1 MTRATPV
8 PAGGPPAPADQA
20 VAGGA
25 MAPNGTTA
33 PNGATA
39 TAGPAASGDP
49 TTSVGGG
56 AMMPAVG
63 GVTAQGKRFP
73 AASGLRRFS
82 FNQATTQGWALP
94 DLVDALVRAGV
105 SGIGLWRE
113 PVAEYGLAKTARL
126 VREVGL
132 EVTSLCRG
140 GFFADAGWYDENRR
154 AVDEAAELG
163 TSVLVLVSG
172 GLGGRDL
179 AGARAHVA
187 DAVGRLVPHARAAG
201 VTLAIEA
208 LHPMFCSDRCVIS
221 TLEQAL
227 TIAERHEVGEVGVV
241 IDTYHLWWDD
251 RAPALVRRAGARVSA
266 FQLADWITPL
276 PEGVLTGRG
285 MPGTGCVDLPAWVSY
300 VDSAGYTGPIEIEV
314 FNTEVWARPGED
326 VLAEAV
332 AGYRAAVAASTT

>member
-1 MTRATPV
+1 VTTATP
-8 PAGGPPAPADQA
+8 
-20 VAGGA
+20 
-25 MAPNGTTA
+25 
-33 PNGATA
+33 
-39 TAGPAASGDP
+39 ASE
-49 TTSVGGG
+49 
-56 AMMPAVG
+56 
-63 GVTAQGKRFP
+63 GKPFP
-73 AASGLRRFS
+73 VASGLRRFS
-82 FNQATTQGWALP
+82 FNQATTQGWDLP

-105 SGIGLWRE
+105 PGIGLWRE

-126 VREVGL
+126 VHDAGL
-132 EVTSLCRG
+132 AVTSLCRG

-154 AVDEAAELG
+154 AVDEAAELD

-201 VTLAIEA
+201 VRLAIEP

-227 TIAERHEVGEVGVV
+227 TIAERYEVGEVGVV

-251 RAPALVRRAGARVSA
+251 RAPALVGRAGPRVSA

-300 VDSAGYTGPIEIEV
+300 VDSAGFTGPVEIEV

-326 VLAEAV
+326 VVAEAV
-332 AGYRAAVAASTT
+332 AGYRAATARSST